1 MRTVSVRAL
10 QRGLTILEYFNQHD
24 GTTVTEIMG
33 VLGAPHATTYRLL
46 KTLCDEGL
54 LTKGNERGEY
64 WLAAGVKALS
74 EGYQSEPWLLQDA
87 MPIIEALS
95 NRLQWPVFLMLPRG
109 TQMVVRA
116 KNFAP
121 SPLIKGEIPTGTA
134 SEMTA
139 TAGGLAYLAFASPA
153 PAMPDTAAVRK
164 KIAQAQKRGHAQL
177 DEARDDVR
185 QIAVPVL
192 SDAVAC
198 GALMIRTNM
207 RAAPE
212 RGDPET
218 IHDALVAAA
227 AKIAVCMPAAAR
239 NASPLHATA

>member
-10 QRGLTILEYFNQHD
+10 QRGLAILEYFNQHD
-24 GTTVTEIMG
+24 GATVTEIMG

-64 WLAAGVKALS
+64 WLTSGVKALS
-74 EGYQSEPWLLQDA
+74 AGYQSEPWLLNDA
-87 MPIIEALS
+87 MPIIEDVS
-95 NRLQWPVFLMLPRG
+95 SRLQWPVLLMLPRD
-109 TQMVVRA
+109 TQMIVRA

-134 SEMTA
+134 AEMTA
-139 TAGGLAYLAFASPA
+139 TAGGLAYLAFAAPA
-153 PAMPDTAAVRK
+153 PPLPDNAALRK
-164 KIAQAQKRGHAQL
+164 KVAQTQKRGYAEL
-177 DEARDDVR
+177 DEARNHVR

-192 SDAVAC
+192 REGAAS
-198 GALMIRTNM
+198 GALMIRTNK

-212 RGDPET
+212 LGDPDT
-218 IHDALVAAA
+218 IHEALVAAA
-227 AKIAVCMPAAAR
+227 GKIAARMPETTHDTSSPHAAE
-239 NASPLHATA
+239 

>member
-1 MRTVSVRAL
+1 
-10 QRGLTILEYFNQHD
+10 
-24 GTTVTEIMG
+24 
-33 VLGAPHATTYRLL
+33 
-46 KTLCDEGL
+46 
-54 LTKGNERGEY
+54 
-64 WLAAGVKALS
+64 
-74 EGYQSEPWLLQDA
+74 
-87 MPIIEALS
+87 
-95 NRLQWPVFLMLPRG
+95 MLPRG
-109 TQMVVRA
+109 TEMVVRA

-153 PAMPDTAAVRK
+153 PAMTENAAVRK
-164 KIAQAQKRGHAQL
+164 KIAQVQKRGHAQL

-192 SDAVAC
+192 WDSVAC
-198 GALMIRTNM
+198 GALMIRTNK

-212 RGDPET
+212 LGDPDT

-227 AKIAVCMPAAAR
+227 AKIAACMPAAAR
-239 NASPLHATA
+239 STSSRPATA